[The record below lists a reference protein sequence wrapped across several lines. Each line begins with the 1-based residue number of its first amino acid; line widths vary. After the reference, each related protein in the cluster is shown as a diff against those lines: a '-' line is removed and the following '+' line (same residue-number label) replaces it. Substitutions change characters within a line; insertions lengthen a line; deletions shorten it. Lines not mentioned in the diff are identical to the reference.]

1 MEKTLVGGIMFHFL
15 PPGRCDFAKD
25 LFWVVVVVYLLF
37 CVFAMKQLHGRDV
50 LNPASSLQ

>member
-25 LFWVVVVVYLLF
+25 LFWVVVVVCLLF